1 MRYSYFIETKRRE
14 RNKMATIYTGKFY
27 ESRKTGYMYELAI
40 TTSVG
45 YILIDVD
52 DKSYA
57 FEVSPTYKDDLE
69 TVKNEFGEK
78 FDEVS
83 E

>member
-1 MRYSYFIETKRRE
+1 
-14 RNKMATIYTGKFY
+14 MATIYTGKIY

-69 TVKNEFGEK
+69 TVKNAYGEK
-78 FDEVS
+78 FDEVY
-83 E
+83 EK

>member
-1 MRYSYFIETKRRE
+1 
-14 RNKMATIYTGKFY
+14 MATIYTGKIY
-27 ESRKTGYMYELAI
+27 ESRKTGYKYELLI
-40 TTSVG
+40 TTDG
-45 YILIDVD
+45 YVLD
-52 DKSYA
+52 DGEGYA

-69 TVKNEFGEK
+69 TVKNAFGEK

>member
-1 MRYSYFIETKRRE
+1 
-14 RNKMATIYTGKFY
+14 MATIYTGKIY
-27 ESRKTGYMYELAI
+27 ESRKTGYKYELVI
-40 TTSVG
+40 TVDG
-45 YILIDVD
+45 YVLD
-52 DKSYA
+52 DGEGYA

-69 TVKNEFGEK
+69 TVKNAFGEK

>member
-1 MRYSYFIETKRRE
+1 
-14 RNKMATIYTGKFY
+14 MATIYTTKKY
-27 ESRKTGYMYELAI
+27 ISRKTGYEYNLVLDDSLGMLLAD
-40 TTSVG
+40 TEDAE
-45 YILIDVD
+45 YC
-52 DKSYA
+52 

-69 TVKNEFGEK
+69 TVKNAFGEK

>member
-1 MRYSYFIETKRRE
+1 
-14 RNKMATIYTGKFY
+14 MATALYTGKKY

-45 YILIDVD
+45 YVLIDVD
-52 DKSYA
+52 DKYYA
-57 FEVSPTYKDDLE
+57 FEVSPTYKDDLK
-69 TVKNEFGEK
+69 TVKNAFGEK

>member
-1 MRYSYFIETKRRE
+1 
-14 RNKMATIYTGKFY
+14 MATIYTGKIY
-27 ESRKTGYMYELAI
+27 ESRKTGYEYELLI
-40 TTSVG
+40 TTDG
-45 YILIDVD
+45 YVLD
-52 DKSYA
+52 DGEGYA

>member
-1 MRYSYFIETKRRE
+1 MEYSYPIETKRRE
-14 RNKMATIYTGKFY
+14 RNKMATIYTGKIY
-27 ESRKTGYMYELAI
+27 ESRKTGYEYELLI
-40 TTSVG
+40 TTDG
-45 YILIDVD
+45 YVLD
-52 DKSYA
+52 DGEGYA

-69 TVKNEFGEK
+69 TVKNAFGEK

>member
-1 MRYSYFIETKRRE
+1 MRYSYFIETKHKE
-14 RNKMATIYTGKFY
+14 RNEMATIFTGKIY
-27 ESRKTGYMYELAI
+27 ESRKTGYEYELVI
-40 TTSVG
+40 TEDG
-45 YILIDVD
+45 YILIDVMD
-52 DKSYA
+52 GDYS
-57 FEVSPTYKDDLE
+57 FEVSPTYKEDLE

>member
-1 MRYSYFIETKRRE
+1 MEYSYSIETKRRE
-14 RNKMATIYTGKFY
+14 RNKMATIYTGKIY
-27 ESRKTGYMYELAI
+27 ESRKTGYEYELLI
-40 TTSVG
+40 TTYG
-45 YILIDVD
+45 YVLD
-52 DKSYA
+52 DGEGYA

-69 TVKNEFGEK
+69 TVKNAFGEK

>member
-1 MRYSYFIETKRRE
+1 
-14 RNKMATIYTGKFY
+14 MATIYTGKIY
-27 ESRKTGYMYELAI
+27 ESRKTGYEYELLI
-40 TTSVG
+40 TDDG
-45 YILIDVD
+45 YVLD
-52 DKSYA
+52 DGEGYA

-69 TVKNEFGEK
+69 TVKNAFGEK

>member
-1 MRYSYFIETKRRE
+1 MEYSYSIETKRKE
-14 RNKMATIYTGKFY
+14 RKKMTAIYTGKFY
-27 ESRKTGYMYELAI
+27 ESRKTGYEYELVI
-40 TTSVG
+40 TADG
-45 YILIDVD
+45 YVLD
-52 DKSYA
+52 DGEGYA

-69 TVKNEFGEK
+69 AVKNAFGEK

>member
-1 MRYSYFIETKRRE
+1 
-14 RNKMATIYTGKFY
+14 MATIFTGKIY
-27 ESRKTGYMYELAI
+27 ESRKTGYEYELVI
-40 TTSVG
+40 TEDG
-45 YILIDVD
+45 YVLD
-52 DKSYA
+52 DGEGYA

>member
-1 MRYSYFIETKRRE
+1 
-14 RNKMATIYTGKFY
+14 MATIYTTKKY
-27 ESRKTGYMYELAI
+27 ISRKTGYEYELVI
-40 TTSVG
+40 TADG
-45 YILIDVD
+45 YVLD
-52 DKSYA
+52 DGEGYA

>member
-1 MRYSYFIETKRRE
+1 MT
-14 RNKMATIYTGKFY
+14 TIYTGKIY
-27 ESRKTGYMYELAI
+27 KSRKTGYMYELAI

-52 DKSYA
+52 DKSYS
-57 FEVSPTYKDDLE
+57 FEVSPTYKNDLE
-69 TVKNEFGEK
+69 TVKNAFGER

>member
-1 MRYSYFIETKRRE
+1 MT
-14 RNKMATIYTGKFY
+14 TIYTGKMY
-27 ESRKTGYMYELAI
+27 ESRKTGYVYELVI
-40 TTSVG
+40 TIEG
-45 YILIDVD
+45 YVLD
-52 DKSYA
+52 DNDGYA

-69 TVKNEFGEK
+69 TVKNCFGEK

>member
-1 MRYSYFIETKRRE
+1 
-14 RNKMATIYTGKFY
+14 MATIYTGKIY
-27 ESRKTGYMYELAI
+27 ESRKTGYEYELLI
-40 TTSVG
+40 TADG
-45 YILIDVD
+45 YILD
-52 DKSYA
+52 DGEGYA
-57 FEVSPTYKDDLE
+57 FEVGQTYKDDLE

>member
-1 MRYSYFIETKRRE
+1 MNSK
-14 RNKMATIYTGKFY
+14 YTNRFY
-27 ESRKTGYMYELAI
+27 ESRKTGYIYELQV
-40 TTSVG
+40 TEDG
-45 YILIDVD
+45 YVLVDIDD
-52 DKSYA
+52 WTYA

>member
-1 MRYSYFIETKRRE
+1 MTAIF
-14 RNKMATIYTGKFY
+14 TGKIY
-27 ESRKTGYMYELAI
+27 ESRKTGYEYELVI
-40 TTSVG
+40 TADG
-45 YILIDVD
+45 YVLD
-52 DKSYA
+52 DGEGYA

>member
-1 MRYSYFIETKRRE
+1 MYYHFIETKRRE
-14 RNKMATIYTGKFY
+14 RNEMTTIYTGKIY
-27 ESRKTGYMYELAI
+27 ESRKTGYEYELVI
-40 TTSVG
+40 TADG
-45 YILIDVD
+45 YVLD
-52 DKSYA
+52 DGEGYA

-69 TVKNEFGEK
+69 AVKNAFGEK

>member
-1 MRYSYFIETKRRE
+1 MGYSYSIETKHRE

-45 YILIDVD
+45 YILTDVD

-69 TVKNEFGEK
+69 TVKNAFGEK

>member
-1 MRYSYFIETKRRE
+1 MEYIYSIETKRRE
-14 RNKMATIYTGKFY
+14 RNKMATIYTGKMY
-27 ESRKTGYMYELAI
+27 ESRKTGYEYELVI
-40 TTSVG
+40 TTDG
-45 YILIDVD
+45 YVLD
-52 DKSYA
+52 DGEGYA

-69 TVKNEFGEK
+69 TVKNAFGEK